1 MWEILTGLL
10 VGTAISGIFPLVNAE
25 LLVVA
30 AAAAVPGFGV
40 PLVIA
45 VSTIGQMST
54 KTLLFVLA
62 RWAPAKLPERARARV
77 AKASE
82 AASERG
88 GAAGSMVFVSATLGF
103 PPFYGVSLACGALH
117 MPMLPFVLCGTAGR
131 AARFGVLAWI
141 GHKLGASAIKMLAE
155 GNLPLFLLGG

>member
-1 MWEILTGLL
+1 MWETLTGLL
-10 VGTAISGIFPLVNAE
+10 VGTAISGILPLVNAE

-30 AAAAVPGFGV
+30 AAAAVPGLGV
-40 PLVIA
+40 PLVTA

-54 KTLLFVLA
+54 KTLLFALA

-77 AKASE
+77 AKACE

-117 MPMLPFVLCGTAGR
+117 MPMLPFVLCGAAGR

-141 GHKLGASAIKMLAE
+141 GQKLGTSAVEMLGE
-155 GNLPLFLLGG
+155 GNLPVFLMGG